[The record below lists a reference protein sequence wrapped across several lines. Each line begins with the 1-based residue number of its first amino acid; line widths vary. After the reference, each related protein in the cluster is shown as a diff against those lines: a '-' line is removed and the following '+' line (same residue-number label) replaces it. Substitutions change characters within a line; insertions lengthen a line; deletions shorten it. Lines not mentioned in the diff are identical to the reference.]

1 MQMAQTTP
9 LIVTLKSLLKSR
21 GMTYRHVGQEI
32 GLSEASIKRLFAEQ
46 NFSLQRLDQIC
57 QLMEIEISDLVKQME
72 LSQQQLSELSEEQ
85 EVELAADIK
94 LLLVAFVVINGWKF
108 EDILTWYDLSET
120 EIIRYLA
127 RLDRLKMIELLPDNR
142 IRLRISPK
150 FAWRS
155 NGPIQRFFTEHLQ
168 EDFLKSRFDSKDEAF
183 KFPSGMLSKASCEQF
198 NRRIKQLV
206 QDFHLLNEQDRSL
219 PLTERFGYS
228 LFLAFRPWRPDV
240 FEKMRRKKV
249 NK

>member
-1 MQMAQTTP
+1 MSQTTS
-9 LIVTLKSLLKSR
+9 LISTLKTMLKSH
-21 GMTYRHVGQEI
+21 GLTYRDVGQKL

-57 QLMEIEISDLVKQME
+57 QLLEIEISDLVKQME
-72 LSQQQLSELSEEQ
+72 LNYQQLNQLSVEQ
-85 EVELAADIK
+85 ELELAADIK

-108 EDILTWYDLSET
+108 EDIITWYDLSET
-120 EIIRYLA
+120 EIIQYLA
-127 RLDRLKMIELLPDNR
+127 RLDRIKMIDLLPNNR

-150 FAWRS
+150 FSWRP
-155 NGPIQRFFTEHLQ
+155 NGPIQSFFTEHLQ
-168 EDFLKSRFDSKDEAF
+168 EDFLQSRFDKVEETF
-183 KFPSGMLSKASCEQF
+183 QFLSGMLSKSSCDQF

-206 QDFHLLNEQDRSL
+206 QDFHILNEQDRPL

-240 FEKMRRKKV
+240 FEKMRKTYTV
-249 NK
+249 T

>member
-1 MQMAQTTP
+1 MAQTGS
-9 LIVTLKSLLKSR
+9 LISTLKIMLKSR
-21 GMTYRHVGQEI
+21 GMTYRHVANAI

-57 QLMEIEISDLVKQME
+57 QLLEIEISDLVKQMQ
-72 LSQQQLSELSEEQ
+72 LNQQQLNELSEAQ
-85 EVELAADIK
+85 ELELVADIK

-120 EIIRYLA
+120 EVVRYLA
-127 RLDRLKMIELLPDNR
+127 RLDRIKMIDLLPGNR
-142 IRLRISPK
+142 IRLLISPK
-150 FAWRS
+150 FSWRP
-155 NGPIQRFFTEHLQ
+155 NGPIQMFFTEHLQ
-168 EDFLKSRFDSKDEAF
+168 QDFLQSRFDKQEETF
-183 KFPSGMLSKASCEQF
+183 QFPSGMLSKSSCEQF

-206 QDFHLLNEQDRSL
+206 QDFHALNEQDRSL

-240 FEKMRRKKV
+240 FEKMRKQI
-249 NK
+249 N